1 MMRMDLPPK
10 EPERRIRRYDLRE
23 LAVFQRLI
31 AAQPRLAL
39 VLAALL
45 ALAGVALAAGWVPTP
60 RPTARSPWIV
70 AVLAWLLAL
79 VVAVIA
85 LRGLRPGTPKQD

>member
-1 MMRMDLPPK
+1 MRMDLPPK
-10 EPERRIRRYDLRE
+10 APERRIRRYDLRE

-45 ALAGVALAAGWVPTP
+45 ALVGVALAAGWVPTP
-60 RPTARSPWIV
+60 RPTARSAWIV
-70 AVLAWLLAL
+70 AVLAWLVAL

>member
-1 MMRMDLPPK
+1 MDVPPK
-10 EPERRIRRYDLRE
+10 AAERRVRRYDLRE
-23 LAVFQRLI
+23 LAGFQRLI

-39 VLAALL
+39 VLALLL
-45 ALAGVALAAGWVPTP
+45 ALAGVALVAGWVPVP
-60 RPTARSPWIV
+60 SGRGGFGLWIV

-85 LRGLRPGTPKQD
+85 LRGPGSGTQKPD

>member
-1 MMRMDLPPK
+1 MDLPPK
-10 EPERRIRRYDLRE
+10 AAERRIRRYDLRE

-39 VLAALL
+39 VLAVLL

-60 RPTARSPWIV
+60 RPTARPWIV